1 MQGQWSFW
9 QRTLCVRLAA
19 AASVIL
25 LSACSTMSLEWGN
38 LSTGP
43 QINLHVPPT
52 LTEQLEKSE
61 PCCRSLAELPY
72 QPIDRQGSVD
82 VIIGNDAP
90 SFAFTSGKSRFAAF
104 RLPDWPRPLS
114 IRLDSYSTAEP
125 GGLGNVIPELRGL
138 IFHPVVLILD
148 AQFRVI
154 QRHDGFHSRP
164 ECRTNR
170 FFPALSGEFEID
182 ARLAAAA
189 YLVIMTSD
197 AWRNEQGAIVCGA
210 TVHGFSPIGKL
221 ELTVGSL
228 GFGDGRIAYRGPY
241 SWFGNAH
248 GSDDVGLFSGMF
260 GDAGILLV
268 TGDGIHFV
276 AWTRQGYVERWS
288 VANERIVSVNSDD
301 FSFGGNRLLV
311 IGIAGAV
318 PGEIEYHTFSPQEH
332 SVPATVEA
340 QLQQRIRSG
349 RVVEKLGMA
358 MAEVPPSLNVVES
371 RRPSPAMQRIGD
383 SAMRGGVIVAMP
395 CGICQVGGCTPE
407 LLAPCAALFAV
418 GSLVGGVVG
427 IGSEIID
434 GEASTKP
441 VPDRPEISPP
451 VVVMPGESAAQVAGT
466 HFQQCLTTK
475 LRGVSGGHAN
485 SIAPWISQ
493 GRRAEVDEIAWEGP
507 ADGSASDYR
516 AAQRNGYRFVAET
529 RIEAVDLLAEGLP
542 GQAVTEMP
550 VRLQILGKVRFLDLS
565 RRISRNLPLKWQS
578 DPRGWA
584 EWSAN
589 IAGMLEGT
597 LAQACESIARQVVE
611 QTEASWR
618 SW

>member
-1 MQGQWSFW
+1 
-9 QRTLCVRLAA
+9 
-19 AASVIL
+19 
-25 LSACSTMSLEWGN
+25 MSIELGS
-38 LSTGP
+38 LTTGP
-43 QINLHVPPT
+43 QISLHVPPA

-82 VIIGNDAP
+82 VAIGNDAP
-90 SFAFTSGKSRFAAF
+90 SFAFTTGKSRFAAF

-114 IRLDSYSTAEP
+114 IRLDSYSMAEP

-148 AQFRVI
+148 GRFRVV
-154 QRHDGFHSRP
+154 QSHEGFHGRP

-182 ARLAAAA
+182 APPAEAA

-197 AWRNEQGAIVCGA
+197 AWRKEQGAIICGA

-221 ELTVGSL
+221 ELTIGSL

-241 SWFGNAH
+241 YWFRNAH
-248 GSDDVGLFSGMF
+248 GSDDVGFFSGMF
-260 GDAGILLV
+260 GDSGMLLV
-268 TGDGIHFV
+268 TGDGIHYV
-276 AWTRQGYVERWS
+276 EWTRQGYVERWS
-288 VANERIVSVNSDD
+288 VANERLVSVNTDD
-301 FSFGGNRLLV
+301 SSFSRNRLLV

-318 PGEIEYHTFSPQEH
+318 PGEIEYHTFSPQAH
-332 SVPATVEA
+332 SVPAMVEA
-340 QLQQRIRSG
+340 QLQQRIRPG

-358 MAEVPPSLNVVES
+358 TADVPPALNVVES
-371 RRPSPAMQRIGD
+371 RQPSPAMRRIGD

-427 IGSEIID
+427 IGSEIVG
-434 GEASTKP
+434 GEASKKT
-441 VPDRPEISPP
+441 VPDHSEISPP
-451 VVVMPGESAAQVAGT
+451 LVAMPGESAAQVAGT
-466 HFQQCLTTK
+466 HFQQCLTTR
-475 LRGVSGGHAN
+475 LRGSSGNHTN
-485 SIAPWISQ
+485 STASWVSQ
-493 GRRAEVDEIAWEGP
+493 GRRAEVDEIPWEGP
-507 ADGSASDYR
+507 ADGAALGYR
-516 AAQRNGYRFVAET
+516 AAQRNGYRFVAES

-550 VRLQILGKVRFLDLS
+550 VRLQIVGKVRFLDLS

-578 DPRGWA
+578 DPRSWA

-589 IAGMLEGT
+589 IAGMLEST
-597 LAQACESIARQVVE
+597 LAQACESIARQIVE